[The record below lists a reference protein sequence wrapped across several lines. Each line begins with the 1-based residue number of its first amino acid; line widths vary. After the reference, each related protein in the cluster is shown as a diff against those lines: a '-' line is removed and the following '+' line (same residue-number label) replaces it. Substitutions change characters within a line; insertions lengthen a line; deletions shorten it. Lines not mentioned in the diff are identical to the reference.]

1 MHNLTAH
8 SLLAPLAPL
17 FLGQISV
24 GTSELG
30 QWLFC
35 AACAT
40 VIVNYGFTLFR
51 NLTGG
56 FARKRAAADD
66 DSPSQSECDRRHA
79 AIEAKFT
86 TIQGEWKKDRQ
97 DLHTRMNSIAEGVAF
112 IRGKFEDKGK
122 K

>member
-1 MHNLTAH
+1 
-8 SLLAPLAPL
+8 
-17 FLGQISV
+17 
-24 GTSELG
+24 
-30 QWLFC
+30 
-35 AACAT
+35 

-97 DLHTRMNSIAEGVAF
+97 DLHTRMNSIADNVAF
-112 IRGKFEDKGK
+112 IRGKIEGK